1 MKCKIAYNEIKRTD
15 KFKKARQLIHK
26 KAPIPDNKLLISTFL
41 LG

>member
-1 MKCKIAYNEIKRTD
+1 GGINHTFPFSD

-26 KAPIPDNKLLISTFL
+26 KAPKPDSKLLISTFL